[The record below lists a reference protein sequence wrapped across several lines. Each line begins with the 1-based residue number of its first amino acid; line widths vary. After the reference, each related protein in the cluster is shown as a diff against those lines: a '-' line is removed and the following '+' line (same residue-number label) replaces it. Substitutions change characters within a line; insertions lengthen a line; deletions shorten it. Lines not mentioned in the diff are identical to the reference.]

1 MDRTTMSRGWR
12 SSVAALS
19 VALVV
24 AGCGEQRAPLSGS
37 LRIDGSRTLAP
48 LTKAMAK
55 RFMAENPRVHIA
67 VAASGTDAGV
77 VKLCRKEVDASDVS
91 NAVDARALA
100 ACERAGVAAKPIAVA
115 NDAMI
120 LMVNRSNPVRCIT
133 TAQLFQIWRGGSEVT
148 EHWTQIAGLEP
159 RYGGDFVPWGPGT
172 ETETFA
178 AFNEAVTAA
187 KRAGYRDYNNELE
200 RESDVVA
207 GVAGQEGSN
216 GYVDYPAFRQHPET
230 VKALEIDSGSGCVA
244 PTPQTIAD
252 GTFRP
257 LARKLFVYASATALA
272 RPAMDAFLRFY
283 LDNAKT
289 VAPEVGLVPPT
300 PEQVSTGKA
309 ELARV
314 AAGAARSTTRTTG

>member
-1 MDRTTMSRGWR
+1 MLRGWR

-24 AGCGEQRAPLSGS
+24 AGCGEQHAPLSGS

-55 RFMAENPRVHIA
+55 RFMAENPGVHVA
-67 VAASGTDAGV
+67 VATSGTDAGF
-77 VKLCRKEVDASDVS
+77 VKLCRGGVDASGASD
-91 NAVDARALA
+91 AVGARALA
-100 ACERAGVAAKPIAVA
+100 TCERAGVAAQRIAVA
-115 NDAMI
+115 NDAI
-120 LMVNRSNPVRCIT
+120 VLTVNRGNPVSCIT
-133 TAQLFQIWRGGSEVT
+133 TAQLFQIWRGGSDVT
-148 EHWTQIAGLEP
+148 ESWKQVAGLEP
-159 RYGGDFVPWGPGT
+159 RYSGQFVPWGPGT

-178 AFNEAVTAA
+178 SFNEAVTAA
-187 KRAGYRDYNNELE
+187 HRAGYRDYNNEFE
-200 RESDVVA
+200 NESAVVA
-207 GVAGQEGSN
+207 GIAGEQGAN
-216 GYVDYPAFRQHPET
+216 GYVDYPAFRRHPET

-257 LARKLFVYASATALA
+257 LARRLFVYVSTRAFA

-283 LDNAKT
+283 LDNIEKI
-289 VAPEVGLVPPT
+289 APEVGLVPLT
-300 PEQVSTGKA
+300 PGQVHASKA
-309 ELARV
+309 EVERL